1 MGWLPQATDT
11 NRRGH
16 DKITACI
23 PAGSVHADRSP
34 RTNGQESVARA
45 SSVQRPL
52 PATRAP
58 TTSPAPSS
66 SGKRDACLALLTHQ
80 PSVEQASSAARPT
93 RERPATAPSRVAER
107 LVRSTRPARVP
118 HGLPLLPLSLM
129 HRRDTHDARDRAE
142 LPVSSACALQS
153 ILASCRHFLHDNSVS
168 QASPTAAR
176 ACEVSPRVIRS
187 HLSDRWRPPIT
198 HPVGSQR
205 RAVIDSARKL
215 IPERLLHHFG
225 NRPGQTQL
233 ARPDARST
241 LAGTL
246 SQSIGSSETN
256 QPEGP
261 DRPKARALGAVSRRQ
276 RSRLTPVPGTTVRG
290 D

>member
-11 NRRGH
+11 NRRRH

-93 RERPATAPSRVAER
+93 RERPATTPSRVAER

-142 LPVSSACALQS
+142 LPVFQRLRAAIHPRVVSTLSSRQLSQPS
-153 ILASCRHFLHDNSVS
+153 IADSSESLRGESSRDPLASERSMAATNNAPGRKSATSSDRQCEEIDTR
-168 QASPTAAR
+168 TAAP
-176 ACEVSPRVIRS
+176 S
-187 HLSDRWRPPIT
+187 L
-198 HPVGSQR
+198 
-205 RAVIDSARKL
+205 RK
-215 IPERLLHHFG
+215 
-225 NRPGQTQL
+225 
-233 ARPDARST
+233 
-241 LAGTL
+241 
-246 SQSIGSSETN
+246 
-256 QPEGP
+256 
-261 DRPKARALGAVSRRQ
+261 
-276 RSRLTPVPGTTVRG
+276 
-290 D
+290 